1 MQDTT
6 FDHFTLSSDYSLDTS
21 KYKFGNIDGFMKQ
34 SSSVDDAEFMKKSG
48 AADDTGFMHEV
59 SGSNFHDPHPQARN
73 AFKSNHYRIKNRN
86 IMYGQDFLMLDLKNE
101 NSRLRETNTA
111 WMNFRNQALKLGRG
125 FPSDGNSLLQQN
137 IPNENPNSND
147 STKPDKP
154 KETQSQDVEFLQK
167 KIFELTE
174 SENKIKGQLLA
185 AHEISARLR
194 IKVEQTM
201 TRCELSQVSYT
212 RMKECYDDLL
222 AQHQQLS
229 KKIDLTNETEM
240 STQTLISTLKNELE
254 ISQSQLSEAI
264 KSLNDSKE
272 EIEFWVAECQKFKR
286 DYLYYRMAA
295 DNNAKKIEQVL
306 ILLRDK
312 EADFKALE
320 EEHVVLLKKIGSK

>member
-1 MQDTT
+1 
-6 FDHFTLSSDYSLDTS
+6 
-21 KYKFGNIDGFMKQ
+21 
-34 SSSVDDAEFMKKSG
+34 
-48 AADDTGFMHEV
+48 
-59 SGSNFHDPHPQARN
+59 
-73 AFKSNHYRIKNRN
+73 
-86 IMYGQDFLMLDLKNE
+86 
-101 NSRLRETNTA
+101 
-111 WMNFRNQALKLGRG
+111 
-125 FPSDGNSLLQQN
+125 
-137 IPNENPNSND
+137 
-147 STKPDKP
+147 
-154 KETQSQDVEFLQK
+154 
-167 KIFELTE
+167 
-174 SENKIKGQLLA
+174 
-185 AHEISARLR
+185 
-194 IKVEQTM
+194 M